1 MELDNVEKEF
11 KKEKELERGI
21 FEALER
27 FNKPLRAREIAK
39 YLKIPPEEREALRS
53 KLKELA
59 KGGKLVKLRGSKF
72 ALPEKLGLVVG
83 KLCVYREG
91 YGFVDPLEGGK
102 GVFVPGRSMAGAM
115 NGDIVAV
122 EIVKEGRDGR
132 REGKIVSVIERAVKK
147 VVGRV
152 EKSKGH
158 CFVVPEDKRIRYDII
173 LTHADCKK
181 VEDGDYVVVE
191 IVSYPSE
198 TRGPVGKVIENLG
211 KSGPKFDIELIIRKY
226 DLPTEFPPEVLEE
239 AEKIPDE
246 VRPEDIE
253 GRVDLRDQLCFT
265 IDGENARD
273 FDDAVAIEELPN
285 GHYKLY
291 VHIADVSHYVKP
303 GSALDKEAYRRG
315 TSVYFPDRCIPM
327 LPERLSNGIC
337 SLNPN
342 VDRLTFTC
350 EMEINKKGIVV
361 DYKIYESVIHSKAR
375 LTYTIAQKIIDGDEE
390 AVEKFPHVVDSLKKM
405 YQLAQ
410 ILYKK
415 RYKRGSLDFDL
426 PEPVVVLN
434 AEGEPID
441 IYKAERLWSHRIIEE
456 FMIAANETV
465 AEFMFWTDYPSVYR
479 VHESPDRDK
488 LQEFLN
494 FVRSLGLRVP
504 SVKNDIQP
512 KILQRIL
519 EQVEGR
525 PEEKLVNY
533 LMLRTMARA
542 KYSPDNIGHFGLAS
556 TYYTHFTSPIRRY
569 ADLTLHRLVRMA
581 QKGLFKPD
589 SIPAWEEKLE
599 VICKHITERSVLADE
614 AERDVIELKKL
625 QFASNHVGEVFEAV
639 ITGVSEQGLYVETI
653 EQVIPG
659 FVHVSSLK
667 NDYYICVP
675 KQYCLVGEKTGT
687 VFRIGDRV
695 LVKLLSVDI
704 ENRKAEFEI
713 VRKLK

>member
-1 MELDNVEKEF
+1 MELEGIEKEF
-11 KKEKELERGI
+11 EREKELERGI
-21 FEALER
+21 FEALNR

-39 YLKIPPEEREALRS
+39 YLKIPPEEREALRA

-59 KGGKLVKLRGSKF
+59 KSGKLVKLRGSKY
-72 ALPEKLGLVVG
+72 ALPEKLGLVIG

-91 YGFVDPLEGGK
+91 FGFVDPLEGGK

-122 EIVKEGRDGR
+122 EIVKEGREGR
-132 REGKIVSVIERAVKK
+132 REGKIVSVIERAVKRI
-147 VVGRV
+147 VGRV
-152 EKSKGH
+152 EKSKGQ

-173 LTHADCKK
+173 LTHSDCKK

-198 TRGPVGKVIENLG
+198 TRGPVGKVVENLG

-239 AEKIPDE
+239 AERVPDE
-246 VRPEDIE
+246 VRPEDLE

-285 GHYKLY
+285 GHYRLY

-303 GSALDKEAYRRG
+303 GSALDREAYKRG

-327 LPERLSNGIC
+327 LPEKLSNGIC
-337 SLNPN
+337 SLNPQ

-375 LTYTIAQKIIDGDEE
+375 LTYTIAQKIIDGDKE
-390 AVEKFPHVVDSLKKM
+390 AIEKFPHVVDSLKKM

-410 ILYKK
+410 ILYRK

-434 AEGEPID
+434 AEGEPVD

-456 FMIAANETV
+456 FMIVANETV

-494 FVRSLGLRVP
+494 FVRSLGIRVP
-504 SVKNDIQP
+504 SIKNDIQP

-519 EQVEGR
+519 EQVEGK
-525 PEEKLVNY
+525 PEEKLINY

-569 ADLTLHRLVRMA
+569 ADLTLHRLVKMA
-581 QKGLFKPD
+581 QRGLFKPE

-599 VICKHITERSVLADE
+599 VICKHITERSILADE

-639 ITGVSEQGLYVETI
+639 ITGVSEQGLFVETI

-659 FVHVSSLK
+659 FVHVASLK
-667 NDYYICVP
+667 SDYYICVP
-675 KQYCLVGEKTGT
+675 KQYCLVGEKTGK

-695 LVKLLSVDI
+695 LVRLLSVDV
-704 ENRKAEFEI
+704 ENRRAEFEI

>member
-1 MELDNVEKEF
+1 MEER
-11 KKEKELERGI
+11 ELEAGI
-21 FEALER
+21 FEALQVL
-27 FNKPLRAREIAK
+27 NKPLKAREIAK
-39 YLKIPPEEREALRS
+39 FLKIPAEERQQLRE
-53 KLKELA
+53 KLKALA
-59 KGGKLVKLRGSKF
+59 REGKLVKLKGAKY
-72 ALPEKLGLVVG
+72 ALPEKLNLVVG

-91 YGFVDPLEGGK
+91 FGFVDPISGGK
-102 GVFVPGRSMAGAM
+102 GVFVPGRNMAGAM

-122 EIVKEGRDGR
+122 EIVKEGRDGKK
-132 REGKIVSVIERAVKK
+132 EGKIVSIIERAVKK
-147 VVGRV
+147 VVGKV
-152 EKSKGH
+152 EKSKKH
-158 CFVVPEDKRIRYDII
+158 CFVIPEDKRIRYDIL
-173 LTHADCKK
+173 LTHEDCKK

-211 KSGPKFDIELIIRKY
+211 KKGAKLDIELIIRKF
-226 DLPTEFPPEVLEE
+226 DLPVEFPPEVLEE
-239 AEKIPDE
+239 AEKIPE
-246 VRPEDIE
+246 KVTGKDIK

-265 IDGENARD
+265 IDGETAKD
-273 FDDAVAIEELPN
+273 FDDAVAIEKLPN
-285 GHYKLY
+285 GNYKLF

-303 GSALDKEAYRRG
+303 GSALDLEAYKRG

-327 LPERLSNGIC
+327 LPEKLSNGIC
-337 SLNPN
+337 SLNPG

-350 EMEINKKGIVV
+350 EMEINKKGIVI

-390 AVEKFPHVVDSLKKM
+390 AQKQFPHVVEPLKHM
-405 YQLAQ
+405 YELAQ
-410 ILYKK
+410 ILHRK

-434 AEGEPID
+434 AEGEPVD

-456 FMIAANETV
+456 FMIVANETV
-465 AEFMFWTDYPSVYR
+465 AEYMFWTDYPSIYR
-479 VHESPDRDK
+479 VHESPDREK

-494 FVRSLGLRVP
+494 FVRSLGIRVP
-504 SVKNDIQP
+504 AVKNDIQP
-512 KILQRIL
+512 KLLQKIL
-519 EQVEGR
+519 EQVEGK

-556 TYYTHFTSPIRRY
+556 THYTHFTSPIRRY
-569 ADLTLHRLVRMA
+569 ADLQLHRLVKMA
-581 QKGLFKPD
+581 LKGEFTPE

-599 VICKHITERSVLADE
+599 IVCKHVTERSINADE

-625 QFASNHVGEVFEAV
+625 QFAANHIGEVFEAI
-639 ITGVSEQGLYVETI
+639 ITGVTEQGLYVETI

-659 FVHVSSLK
+659 FVHVTNLK
-667 NDYYICVP
+667 NDYYMCIP
-675 KQYCLVGEKTGT
+675 KQYCLVGEKSGT

-695 LVKLLSVDI
+695 LVKLLNVDL
-704 ENRKAEFEI
+704 ENRKAEFEM

>member
-246 VRPEDIE
+246 VKPEDIE

-569 ADLTLHRLVRMA
+569 ADLTLHRLVKMA

>member
-1 MELDNVEKEF
+1 MEVDIEKEF
-11 KKEKELERGI
+11 EREKELEKGI
-21 FEALER
+21 FEALNR

-39 YLKIPPEEREALRS
+39 YLKIPPEEREGLRA

-59 KGGKLVKLRGSKF
+59 KSGKLVKLKGSKY
-72 ALPEKLGLVVG
+72 ALPEKLGLVIG

-91 YGFVDPLEGGK
+91 FGFVDPLEGGK

-122 EIVKEGRDGR
+122 EIVKEGKEGR

-152 EKSKGH
+152 EKSKGQ
-158 CFVVPEDKRIRYDII
+158 CFVIPEDRRIRYDVI
-173 LTHADCKK
+173 LTHSDCKR

-191 IVSYPSE
+191 IISYPSE
-198 TRGPVGKVIENLG
+198 TRGPVGRVVENLG
-211 KSGPKFDIELIIRKY
+211 KTGPKFDIELIIRKY
-226 DLPTEFPPEVLEE
+226 DLPTEFPEEVLKE
-239 AEKIPDE
+239 AEKVPSE
-246 VRPEDIE
+246 VRPEDLK
-253 GRVDLRDQLCFT
+253 GRVDLREQLCFT

-273 FDDAVAIEELPN
+273 FDDAVAIEKLSN
-285 GHYKLY
+285 GNYRLF
-291 VHIADVSHYVKP
+291 VHIADVSYYVKP

-327 LPERLSNGIC
+327 LPEKLSNGIC

-361 DYKIYESVIHSKAR
+361 DYKVYESVIHSKAR
-375 LTYTIAQKIIDGDEE
+375 LTYTIAQKIIDGDRE
-390 AVEKFPHVVDSLKKM
+390 AREKFPHVVDSLLTM
-405 YQLAQ
+405 YELAQ

-434 AEGEPID
+434 AEGEPVD

-456 FMIAANETV
+456 FMIAVNETV
-465 AEFMFWTDYPSVYR
+465 AEYMFWTDYPSVYR

-494 FVRSLGLRVP
+494 FVRSLGIRVP
-504 SVKNDIQP
+504 AVKNDVQP
-512 KILQRIL
+512 KLLQKIL
-519 EQVEGR
+519 EQVEGK
-525 PEEKLVNY
+525 PEEKLINY

-569 ADLTLHRLVRMA
+569 ADLQLHRLVKMA
-581 QKGLFKPD
+581 QRGLFKPE

-599 VICKHITERSVLADE
+599 VICKHITERSILADE

-625 QFASNHVGEVFEAV
+625 QFAQNHIGEVFEAV
-639 ITGVSEQGLYVETI
+639 ITGVSEQGLFVETI

-659 FVHVSSLK
+659 FVHVSNLK

-675 KQYCLVGEKTGT
+675 KQYCLVGERSGK
-687 VFRIGDRV
+687 VFRIGDRI
-695 LVKLLSVDI
+695 LVKLLSVDV
-704 ENRKAEFEI
+704 ENRKAEFEL
-713 VRKLK
+713 VKKV